1 MDRLSW
7 YIAMMS
13 ATGIAG
19 AALIVFFTLD
29 WYTWQAIVN
38 AVVIGAIAGW
48 PSAKLISQY
57 IKRNDP
63 LFNPPKKD
71 GVLPDPSAPEV

>member
-7 YIAMMS
+7 YLTMMS

-29 WYTWQAIVN
+29 WYSWQAIV
-38 AVVIGAIAGW
+38 AAAVIGAVTGW
-48 PSAKLISQY
+48 PSAKLVSQY

-63 LFNPPKKD
+63 LFNPKKQD
-71 GVLPDPSAPEV
+71 DVLPDPSAPEV